1 MKDKR
6 LESLTAI
13 AYNPSHTNIGNGIKK
28 TFLMFILKPIV
39 FYWLDVSAPFKIF
52 STLIRGLDN
61 ELAPLRK
68 DEKEDDHCKNDED

>member
-1 MKDKR
+1 
-6 LESLTAI
+6 
-13 AYNPSHTNIGNGIKK
+13 
-28 TFLMFILKPIV
+28 MFILKPIV